1 MKSNFVIFAQPRS
14 GSTVFCQNLN
24 DQKDIICMKEI
35 FGQNWPLGIDNKEE
49 LQKFFAGINLNILTS
64 MKYKNFEEFLKLMSE
79 ASNKPV
85 FGYKIMPEQAG
96 YKISGLSGRY
106 LSKEAEQ
113 ASFFKNKEIYLNY
126 LKNNKSKIILLTR
139 DNLLLKYVS
148 HQTAK
153 KIGFDERIQSKKY
166 KAVHQLN
173 PIKINYYE
181 YKEYLNQE
189 NSFLRQRKKDILSYN
204 LPHIHIK
211 YEDFVGEKYLESIA
225 RIYELL
231 NLNFKDF
238 KDLREPNGIIA
249 GFEKINVYN
258 IKDKVINYKAFK
270 KAAEDN
276 NDIETLNFLKEQ

>member
-1 MKSNFVIFAQPRS
+1 MRSNFVIFSQSRS
-14 GSTVFCQNLN
+14 GSTLLCANLN
-24 DQKDIICMKEI
+24 YQKDIVCMNEI
-35 FGQNWPLGIDNKEE
+35 FRQNWFQSKGGKDQLRE
-49 LQKFFAGINLNILTS
+49 FFMGINSNFMENIRR
-64 MKYKNFEEFLKLMSE
+64 KNFAEFLILMSE
-79 ASNKPV
+79 ISNKPV
-85 FGYKIMPEQAG
+85 FGYKITAPQA
-96 YKISGLSGRY
+96 YRVATS
-106 LSKEAEQ
+106 
-113 ASFFKNKEIYLNY
+113 KEIYLNF

-139 DNLLLKYVS
+139 NNLFLKYVS

-189 NSFLRQRKKDILSYN
+189 NSFLRQRKKDISSYN
-204 LPHIHIK
+204 LPYIHIK
-211 YEDFVGEKYLESIA
+211 YEDFVAEKYLESMA
-225 RIYELL
+225 KIYELL
-231 NLNFKDF
+231 NLDFKDF
-238 KDLREPNGIIA
+238 KDLRESDGIIA

-258 IKDKVINYKAFK
+258 TKDKIINYEEFK

>member
-1 MKSNFVIFAQPRS
+1 MNEIFRENWFQSKGGKDQLQEFFIGINSNFME
-14 GSTVFCQNLN
+14 
-24 DQKDIICMKEI
+24 DIRR
-35 FGQNWPLGIDNKEE
+35 
-49 LQKFFAGINLNILTS
+49 
-64 MKYKNFEEFLKLMSE
+64 KNFAEFLILMSNI
-79 ASNKPV
+79 SNKPV
-85 FGYKIMPEQAG
+85 FGYKIMA
-96 YKISGLSGRY
+96 KHT
-106 LSKEAEQ
+106 
-113 ASFFKNKEIYLNY
+113 SFFKNKELYLNY

-139 DNLLLKYVS
+139 DNLFLKYVS
-148 HQTAK
+148 HQTAQ
-153 KIGFDERIQSKKY
+153 KIGFDERTQSKKY

-173 PIKINYYE
+173 PIKINYYA

-189 NSFLRQRKKDILSYN
+189 NSILRERKEDILSYD

-225 RIYELL
+225 RIYKLL
-231 NLNFKDF
+231 NLDFKDF

-258 IKDKVINYKAFK
+258 TKDKIINYEEFK

>member
-139 DNLLLKYVS
+139 DNLLLKYIS
-148 HQTAK
+148 HQTAR
-153 KIGFDERIQSKKY
+153 KIEGFSGSIKSSKY
-166 KAVHQLN
+166 NIIHQLN
-173 PIKINYYE
+173 PIIINYNRYKQYE
-181 YKEYLNQE
+181 NKQNFELQE
-189 NSFLRQRKKDILSYN
+189 RKKDVLLYK

-211 YEDFVGEKYLESIA
+211 YEDLFGKRYLESMA
-225 RIYELL
+225 KVYQLL
-231 NLNFKDF
+231 NLDFKAF
-238 KDLREPNGIIA
+238 KDLREPNGIVS
-249 GFEKINVYN
+249 GFKKINVYS
-258 IKDKVINYKAFK
+258 IKDKIINYEEFK
-270 KAAEDN
+270 KTAEDN
-276 NDIETLNFLKEQ
+276 NDIETLKFLQ